1 MFVDTI
7 DTDTAATMVE
17 HLRASDAPMRVAWL
31 RALGGRWPGCPPTP
45 PPSRRTPQPD
55 HGHRR
60 RGLPGPRPGRGT
72 PPVGHRPHRRPVPGD
87 TGAYVGFIGE
97 GSLTRVRDAY
107 PQPTWQRLAEIK
119 RRYDPS
125 TRSTSTRT
133 PHPRAWQGVDQPGKR
148 PSTPQR
154 GSETRLAFA
163 QEVGVAASRGGAG
176 GVVTVSRA
184 VPLGSAV
191 VCGVKGVET

>member
-1 MFVDTI
+1 
-7 DTDTAATMVE
+7 
-17 HLRASDAPMRVAWL
+17 
-31 RALGGRWPGCPPTP
+31 
-45 PPSRRTPQPD
+45 
-55 HGHRR
+55 
-60 RGLPGPRPGRGT
+60 
-72 PPVGHRPHRRPVPGD
+72 VGHRPHRRPVPGD

-97 GSLTRVRDAY
+97 EGAARVRDAY

-119 RRYDPS
+119 TPIRPLNPFHLNQS
-125 TRSTSTRT
+125 

-148 PSTPQR
+148 PLTPQR